1 MMGIRKK
8 LLNGL
13 ASWILKQIPADKPSQ
28 ASDSGDKA
36 TRNKVGS
43 ENQKDG
49 AITAAADKLDD
60 GLIVEASLAEGKQ
73 ELLGLPLNETA
84 KNQLEQHVATN
95 YEKPTQNNQS
105 KSSVSQTDSEDN
117 ADSSKIKLRLEEEQ
131 QQAEVQRRK
140 QEAERLAGEA
150 AAELQ
155 AEVERKNNEWA
166 QQKKEVERLRQKQER
181 QHAEAQSRKE
191 EAERLAREAAAEM
204 QAEVERKNIELAQR
218 DAERLRQEQ
227 ERQHAEAQYRK
238 QAAEQYARLAA
249 AEWQAEVERMN
260 NKWDKQQQKVE
271 RLRQEQEQERQQTE
285 AQFGKKEE
293 ELLVREAEVK
303 RTIEEAVKLAEDQR
317 IESEAC
323 NEEHVSGRTTDGTRL
338 PRDLEAKPELI
349 SNSLNGTQLID
360 ILELPDEVETKLKE
374 KSIYRIDD
382 LELLSLHEIKKLL
395 DYDEDSLTELM
406 ASLLL
411 KGCRVPT
418 FTEKAG
424 SESTKTTGAT
434 REDSELIRIT
444 TQTDTPAG
452 QRFLIPGEPIQSPG
466 HEWIPKDS
474 SIVIADTTIQ
484 GGLIYV
490 GKRLPTITGDNDPCL
505 IDPTKEVALSADFKQ
520 RLMGYWPS
528 YSNISAEARRAY
540 LNWLAAGKDNP
551 GADIGYVFLYF
562 YGLERRII
570 IDNKPDAN
578 NKDEILAIA
587 SELRRLLYVYGKGSK
602 SFSRYATDLL
612 DWIGIIHTTERMYK
626 TLNESELLQDVR
638 PQSIRLALGQAAID
652 NVCLPAVVALHWA
665 RLDTNGTWTTKFAKN
680 PVEFYARFQKL
691 YKDVFGDG
699 LQLQTNDQELRFNYV
714 PASSSLKV
722 RAKEL
727 VVGARGIPN
736 IKISTDIKRIFL
748 GILGQTCQYLL
759 EPYAGSA
766 NQSAHTIDA
775 PDTANTLSGSTWS
788 EATLERLRGLKE
800 QAGNGPRSIR
810 VKDLAVNLGISIAD
824 TKTDFIAFSKLL
836 SQYSLFIIPDVKSG
850 ASPPRADD
858 QVVIYLASP
867 ISGNSQQ
874 SAKFN
879 AANIA
884 LQLASAVAASDGEFS
899 DREHEHLLGKL
910 KGWSHLDD
918 NQILHLEASLSYLK
932 LTPAALNSVKLN
944 QIKKKLE
951 HLDQASRRSI
961 AEFIALV
968 AQVDGA
974 IMADEIKALEKVYK
988 VLNLDCGTIYSDL
1001 HNGAIKNS
1009 SLPSSVDT
1017 KIVRDLT
1024 NDLGLDA
1031 NRIAQLQ
1038 QDTDRGADLLAAIFS
1053 EVDEDEQASVVSSGQ
1068 LTQEEGPED
1077 SGDSLILG
1085 LDNTLSIFAC
1095 QLMERLSWSRSDLL
1109 IVAKELG
1116 LMLDGALESINEAS
1130 YDKLDLPFSE
1140 GDDPVEINPDAL
1152 SRLNS

>member
-8 LLNGL
+8 ILNGL

-36 TRNKVGS
+36 TRNKVSS

-49 AITAAADKLDD
+49 AITATADKLDN
-60 GLIVEASLAEGKQ
+60 GLIAEVSLVEGTP
-73 ELLGLPLNETA
+73 ELSGLPLNETA
-84 KNQLEQHVATN
+84 KNQLGQHVATN
-95 YEKPTQNNQS
+95 YEKPVQNNQS
-105 KSSVSQTDSEDN
+105 KFSVSQTDSENN

-140 QEAERLAGEA
+140 QEAERLAREA

-166 QQKKEVERLRQKQER
+166 QQKREVERLSQKQ
-181 QHAEAQSRKE
+181 K
-191 EAERLAREAAAEM
+191 
-204 QAEVERKNIELAQR
+204 
-218 DAERLRQEQ
+218 
-227 ERQHAEAQYRK
+227 
-238 QAAEQYARLAA
+238 
-249 AEWQAEVERMN
+249 
-260 NKWDKQQQKVE
+260 
-271 RLRQEQEQERQQTE
+271 RQQTE
-285 AQFGKKEE
+285 AQYGKKEE
-293 ELLVREAEVK
+293 ELLVREAEAK
-303 RTIEEAVKLAEDQR
+303 RTIEEAARLAEEQR

-323 NEEHVSGRTTDGTRL
+323 NEEQESGRTTDGTSL
-338 PRDLEAKPELI
+338 LGDLKAKPELI

-382 LELLSLHEIKKLL
+382 LESLRLHEIKKLL
-395 DYDEDSLTELM
+395 DYDEDSLAELM

-424 SESTKTTGAT
+424 SESTKPTSAT

-466 HEWIPKDS
+466 YKWIPKDS

-490 GKRLPTITGDNDPCL
+490 GKCLPTITGDNDPCL

-562 YGLERRII
+562 YGLERRIV
-570 IDNKPDAN
+570 IDHKPVAN

-587 SELRRLLYVYGKGSK
+587 SELRRLLYIYGNGSK

-626 TLNESELLQDVR
+626 ALNESELLQDVR
-638 PQSIRLALGQAAID
+638 PQSVRLALGQAAID

-665 RLDTNGTWTTKFAKN
+665 RLDASGTWSTKFAKN
-680 PVEFYARFQKL
+680 PKEFYARFQKL
-691 YKDVFGDG
+691 YKDAFGDG
-699 LQLQTNDQELRFNYV
+699 LQLQANDQELRFNYV

-727 VVGARGIPN
+727 VVAAKGVPN
-736 IKISTDIKRIFL
+736 IKISTDIKKIFL
-748 GILGQTCQYLL
+748 GILGQACHYLL
-759 EPYAGSA
+759 EPYVGST
-766 NQSAHTIDA
+766 NQLAHAINIQ
-775 PDTANTLSGSTWS
+775 DTANTLSGSTWS
-788 EATLERLRGLKE
+788 EAVLERFVGLKE
-800 QAGNGPRSIR
+800 QAANGPRSIK
-810 VKDLAVNLGISIAD
+810 VKDLATNLGIPIAD
-824 TKTDFIAFSKLL
+824 TKNDFIAFSKLL

-850 ASPPRADD
+850 AALPGIDD

-879 AANIA
+879 DAHIA

-899 DREHEHLLGKL
+899 DSEHEHLLGKL

-918 NQILHLEASLSYLK
+918 NQILHLEANLYYLK
-932 LTPAALNSVKLN
+932 LTPSALNSVKLN

-951 HLDQASRRSI
+951 HLDQASRRSM

-974 IMADEIKALEKVYK
+974 IVADKIKALEKVYK
-988 VLNLDCGTIYSDL
+988 ALNIDSGTIYSDL
-1001 HNGAIKNS
+1001 HNGAINNS

-1017 KIVRDLT
+1017 KIVRGLA
-1024 NDLGLDA
+1024 NDLELDA

-1038 QDTDRGADLLAAIFS
+1038 QDTDRVANLLAAIFS
-1053 EVDEDEQASVVSSGQ
+1053 EVDDDKQASVVSSGQ
-1068 LTQEEGPED
+1068 LTQAEGPED

-1152 SRLNS
+1152 SILNS